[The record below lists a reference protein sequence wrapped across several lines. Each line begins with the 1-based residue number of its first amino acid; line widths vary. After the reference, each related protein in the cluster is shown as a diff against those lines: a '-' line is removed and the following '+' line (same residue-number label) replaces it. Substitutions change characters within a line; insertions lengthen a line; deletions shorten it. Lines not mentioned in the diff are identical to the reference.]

1 MEKQKSYLVDSMTRA
16 ICEGSE
22 AGNNVLCDGMRAVS
36 SDLVGVINSY
46 NKKDLPLILAS
57 MRILIDGT
65 LSALPEPAKRLYQ
78 QLNESFACITIKA
91 TASPGESSFVE
102 VETL

>member
-1 MEKQKSYLVDSMTRA
+1 MESKKSYIVGARTRV
-16 ICEGSE
+16 ICECPE
-22 AGNNVLCDGMRAVS
+22 AGIKVLCDGMRAVS

-46 NKKDLPLILAS
+46 NKKDIPLILAS
-57 MRILIDGT
+57 MRILVDGT

-78 QLNESFACITIKA
+78 QLNESFACITIKS

>member
-16 ICEGSE
+16 ICEGPE
-22 AGNNVLCDGMRAVS
+22 AVSNVLCDGMRAVS

-65 LSALPEPAKRLYQ
+65 LSALPEPAKRLYHHLMKVSPVL
-78 QLNESFACITIKA
+78 QLKPLLLRGNRLSLK
-91 TASPGESSFVE
+91 
-102 VETL
+102 